1 MECAESR
8 VFGIGPGLLAV
19 LLIFSLS
26 LLGFVVASCLA
37 RSCRQSIF
45 CLVVLANLGL
55 TVLLVA
61 LPKGCQQVVQAIGIN
76 RQGQFS
82 DIAVAVVVIGAL
94 GASGLVANEFL
105 LRSTVAV
112 PRDERLAGWRSAAL

>member
-61 LPKGCQQVVQAIGIN
+61 LPKGCQQVVQAIG
-76 RQGQFS
+76 QGQFS